1 MSKVDEIV
9 DRGADKLQQAAERTA
24 GQPGYKAKV
33 SEELADGAAFVR
45 KLKPSL
51 MVARAKGE
59 APTNQRPGE
68 GVVMP
73 LASAP
78 EEPTKVRRRGLS
90 PWLIVGAAL
99 ALGILVAK
107 IIDWRGYAHP
117 RY

>member
-1 MSKVDEIV
+1 MSKVDELV
-9 DRGADKLQQAAERTA
+9 DRGADRLQQAAERTA
-24 GQPGYKAKV
+24 AQRGYRAKV

-59 APTNQRPGE
+59 APTNQKPGE

-73 LASAP
+73 LASTS
-78 EEPTKVRRRGLS
+78 EQPTKAGRRGLS
-90 PWLIVGAAL
+90 PWVIVGAAL
-99 ALGILVAK
+99 AVGILAAK

>member
-1 MSKVDEIV
+1 MSKVDELV
-9 DRGADKLQQAAERTA
+9 DSGADRLQQAAERTA

-59 APTNQRPGE
+59 APTNQKPGE

-73 LASAP
+73 TAAP
-78 EEPTKVRRRGLS
+78 EKTKSARRGPS
-90 PWLIVGAAL
+90 PWLIMGAAL
-99 ALGILVAK
+99 AVGILVAK

>member
-1 MSKVDEIV
+1 MTKVDELV
-9 DRGADKLQQAAERTA
+9 DRSANRLQQAAERTA
-24 GQPGYKAKV
+24 GQPGYKAKL
-33 SEELADGAAFVR
+33 SDELADGAAFVR

-51 MVARAKGE
+51 MVARAKGD
-59 APTNQRPGE
+59 APTNQMPGE

-73 LASAP
+73 LAPGP
-78 EEPTKVRRRGLS
+78 EERTKRGRRGPS

-99 ALGILVAK
+99 AIGILVAK

>member
-1 MSKVDEIV
+1 MSKADELV
-9 DRGADKLQQAAERTA
+9 DRSADRLQEAAERTA
-24 GQPGYKAKV
+24 GQPGYKAKL
-33 SEELADGAAFVR
+33 SGELADGAAFVR

-59 APTNQRPGE
+59 APTNQEPGE

-78 EEPTKVRRRGLS
+78 EERTKTGRRGPS
-90 PWLIVGAAL
+90 PWLIVGAAF
-99 ALGILVAK
+99 AIGILVAK

>member
-1 MSKVDEIV
+1 MSKVDELV
-9 DRGADKLQQAAERTA
+9 DSGADRLQQAAERTA

-51 MVARAKGE
+51 MVARAKGK
-59 APTNQRPGE
+59 APTNQKPGE

-73 LASAP
+73 TVPAP
-78 EEPTKVRRRGLS
+78 ERTTSARRGPS
-90 PWLIVGAAL
+90 PLLIIGAAL
-99 ALGILVAK
+99 AVGIVVAK